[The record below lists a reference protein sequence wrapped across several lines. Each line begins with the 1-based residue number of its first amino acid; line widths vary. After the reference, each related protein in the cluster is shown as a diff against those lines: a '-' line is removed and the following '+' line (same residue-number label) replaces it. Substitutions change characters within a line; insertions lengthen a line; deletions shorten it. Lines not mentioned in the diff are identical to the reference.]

1 MKARPPSN
9 MSNFSAQNNV
19 MANCPPYPFN
29 PGQFYDLQR
38 HPQSDDDSGCALEE
52 YTWVPPGLRPDQVM
66 MGKKMI
72 SFCVFL
78 YENEVIGCENG
89 KNAMKKPGNKKKS

>member
-66 MGKKMI
+66 MGKK
-72 SFCVFL
+72 
-78 YENEVIGCENG
+78 ND
-89 KNAMKKPGNKKKS
+89 